1 LAAADKIG
9 RMKIRSALALALV
22 LAPPILLGGCASSSL
37 EPLDLNVVDINV
49 ADATLFETSLDV
61 SIRVSNPNPEPLEM
75 EGASFKLVLN
85 DKKVGSGNVAESFTI
100 PRLGSEVVHATFH
113 VNNASALTKLR
124 RILEQ
129 ETITYGVKGT
139 LWVERGYGTKKIKI
153 DRGGELDLSGVD
165 LTGPGLTGDELTE
178 GVD

>member
-1 LAAADKIG
+1 
-9 RMKIRSALALALV
+9 MKTPSALALALLALSV
-22 LAPPILLGGCASSSL
+22 LLAGCASSSL
-37 EPLDLNVVDINV
+37 EPLDLNVVDIDV
-49 ADATLFETSLDV
+49 AEATLFETSLDV
-61 SIRVSNPNPEPLEM
+61 AIRVSNPNPEALQM

-85 DKKVGSGNVAESFTI
+85 DKKVGSGNVADSFTI

-124 RILEQ
+124 KILEQ

-165 LTGPGLTGDELTE
+165 LDVGGGQGEGLTGDELT
-178 GVD
+178 GAAD